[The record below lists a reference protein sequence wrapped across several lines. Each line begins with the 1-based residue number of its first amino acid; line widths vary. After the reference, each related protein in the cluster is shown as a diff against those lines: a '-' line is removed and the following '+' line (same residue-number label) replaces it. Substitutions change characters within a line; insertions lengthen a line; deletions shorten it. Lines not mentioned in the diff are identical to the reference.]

1 MPELIDAPT
10 LKSWINDGEEL
21 ALFDVRE
28 AGQFGE
34 DHMLH
39 AIPCPYS
46 IIETRAPLLAPRT
59 TVRIA
64 LIDAADG
71 TAQKAARRLDGMDTA
86 IFLFWMA
93 ATQPGRAP
101 VTKSSRV
108 STCHRKHSV
117 KWWSMPR
124 IRHVLLRKN

>member
-1 MPELIDAPT
+1 MSELIDSPT

-21 ALFDVRE
+21 RCLTCVRPGSS
-28 AGQFGE
+28 ARS
-34 DHMLH
+34 MLH

-71 TAQKAARRLDGMDTA
+71 TAQKAARRLDGMDAA

-101 VTKSSRV
+101 VTKSSKV
-108 STCHRKHSV
+108 SACRRKHSV

>member
-1 MPELIDAPT
+1 MGKMSELIDAPT

-21 ALFDVRE
+21 ALLDVRE

-59 TVRIA
+59 TVRLS
-64 LIDAADG
+64 LIH
-71 TAQKAARRLDGMDTA
+71 
-86 IFLFWMA
+86 I
-93 ATQPGRAP
+93 
-101 VTKSSRV
+101 
-108 STCHRKHSV
+108 
-117 KWWSMPR
+117 
-124 IRHVLLRKN
+124 